1 MEDIRILVGMGRV
14 VVSED
19 VVLNGGGGGVKF
31 INGSLV
37 IEVEISKLGGDEGG
51 EVDTFGIG
59 LEVGG
64 SEV

>member
-1 MEDIRILVGMGRV
+1 M
-14 VVSED
+14 
-19 VVLNGGGGGVKF
+19 LNGGGGGVKF
-31 INGSLV
+31 INDSLV
-37 IEVEISKLGGDEGG
+37 IEVEISELGGDEGG